1 MTFVNPTLGGIAWG
15 GYDVTNNV
23 NPLRDGDDVVTIQF
37 LALQPQAEWTESP
50 LWTTRKYA
58 GNTSSRDLEI
68 TPTNG
73 ILQVL
78 KMQGPGVVLDG
89 NNIQIYPNPF
99 REEVSITFNI
109 ATQSDAQ
116 LAVYDLQGRKVV
128 TLMSGQL
135 PAGQY
140 SYVKNLGKLAPGMY
154 MVSLSS
160 DIEAPIVQKLVK
172 QD

>member
-1 MTFVNPTLGGIAWG
+1 
-15 GYDVTNNV
+15 
-23 NPLRDGDDVVTIQF
+23 
-37 LALQPQAEWTESP
+37 
-50 LWTTRKYA
+50 
-58 GNTSSRDLEI
+58 
-68 TPTNG
+68 
-73 ILQVL
+73 L
-78 KMQGPGVVLDG
+78 KMQGPGIILDD

-99 REEVSITFNI
+99 REEVSITFNV

-160 DIEAPIVQKLVK
+160 DTEAPIVQKLVK